1 MAKVV
6 DEKSRGDGWYQL
18 TLRRYPFEEAK
29 AMVDAIKTQSM
40 DGADQCLDGRPAG
53 AGTSPAAVAQT
64 GETVKVSDA
73 ASSKV
78 VAQLAEAPPVN
89 TEAVRKIKDAISRG
103 EYPINVDRISE
114 ALMDAYR
121 DMKA

>member
-1 MAKVV
+1 
-6 DEKSRGDGWYQL
+6 
-18 TLRRYPFEEAK
+18 
-29 AMVDAIKTQSM
+29 MVDAIKSTVYRLELTKGRAS
-40 DGADQCLDGRPAG
+40 DGRPANAG
-53 AGTSPAAVAQT
+53 ATPSSVAPV
-64 GETVKVSDA
+64 GDSVKVSDA

-78 VAQLAEAPPVN
+78 VSQLAEAPPVD
-89 TEAVRKIKDAISRG
+89 TEAVRRIKDAISKG

>member
-1 MAKVV
+1 M
-6 DEKSRGDGWYQL
+6 S
-18 TLRRYPFEEAK
+18 
-29 AMVDAIKTQSM
+29 S
-40 DGADQCLDGRPAG
+40 
-53 AGTSPAAVAQT
+53 
-64 GETVKVSDA
+64 VKVSDA

-78 VAQLAEAPPVN
+78 VSQLAEAPPVD
-89 TEAVRKIKDAISRG
+89 TEAVRRIKDAISKG